1 MIYLT
6 SDITFNEVNKM
17 KKYIIAA
24 ILLMVLVS
32 LVGCQQQEN
41 TINVEG
47 NTEITV
53 EPDEAEVWAGI
64 SIIKD
69 TAEEAQNEANKV
81 INAIIDGLRYKGIS
95 EDDIETERLNLRE
108 ERTWTKD
115 KGSKIIGW
123 RASQTLK
130 IKTTDMNKV
139 GTIVDVAVNNG
150 ANQINNINFGL
161 SEEKEQESKKKA
173 LAEAT
178 KNAKSKAETIAESLN
193 VKLGKIKSVSEA
205 SFQYR
210 PYVYAMEKAVG
221 APAVEEAAVVMP
233 KDVRVTARISLVY
246 NIG

>member
-1 MIYLT
+1 
-6 SDITFNEVNKM
+6 M
-17 KKYIIAA
+17 KTKHILAT
-24 ILLMVLVS
+24 ILLMVLLP
-32 LVGCQQQEN
+32 LVGCQPQEGN

-47 NTEITV
+47 NSELTV

-64 SIIKD
+64 SIVKD
-69 TAEEAQNEANKV
+69 TAEEAQTEANKV
-81 INAIIDGLRYKGIS
+81 INAIIDGLRYKGFT
-95 EDDIETERLNLRE
+95 EDDIETERLSLYE

-115 KGSKIIGW
+115 EGSKVIGW

-130 IKTTDMNKV
+130 VKTTDLTKV

-161 SEEKEQESKKKA
+161 SEEKEQEYKKKA
-173 LAEAT
+173 LTEAT

-233 KDVRVTARISLVY
+233 KDVTVTARISLVY